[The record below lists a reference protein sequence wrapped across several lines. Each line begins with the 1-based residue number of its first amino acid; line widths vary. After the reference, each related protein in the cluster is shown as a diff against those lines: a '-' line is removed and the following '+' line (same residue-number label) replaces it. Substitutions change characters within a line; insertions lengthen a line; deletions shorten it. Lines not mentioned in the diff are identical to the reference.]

1 MIHPMQTNTDTM
13 TSKPSNPILEV
24 KPSVS
29 DSKVNKVMEK
39 IIALEKE
46 LKASLETAPGI
57 VEVILTVT
65 DFREVLQT
73 RGVERGTFHTVTISK
88 GKDVVSVEE
97 GADMPKLKIKKDSG
111 PVTFR
116 FKIVD
121 AKTDDVYQ
129 PLGIAF
135 KEERSAKS
143 PSTNKTNMIGENNFP
158 LDRMHIY
165 GNNLYITDLY
175 LPEARDLK
183 YKFSVIFQRER
194 DAKIGIIDPGI
205 EHENND

>member
-1 MIHPMQTNTDTM
+1 MQTSTETM

-24 KPSVS
+24 KSSVS
-29 DSKVNKVMEK
+29 DSKVNDIREK
-39 IIALEKE
+39 IVALEKE
-46 LKASLETAPGI
+46 LKATLETAPGI

-73 RGVERGTFHTVTISK
+73 RGVERGTFHTVIIAK
-88 GKDVVSVEE
+88 GHDVISVEE
-97 GADMPKLKIKKDSG
+97 GGDIPKLTIKKGSG
-111 PVTFR
+111 PVTLR

-135 KEERSAKS
+135 KVERSTKA
-143 PSTNKTNMIGENNFP
+143 PSTSEANMIGENNFP

-165 GNNLYITDLY
+165 GNDLYITDLA
-175 LPEARDLK
+175 LPEVRELK
-183 YKFSVIFQRER
+183 YKFSVIIQRER
-194 DAKIGIIDPGI
+194 DAKIGIIDPRI
-205 EHENND
+205 EHENGD

>member
-1 MIHPMQTNTDTM
+1 
-13 TSKPSNPILEV
+13 
-24 KPSVS
+24 
-29 DSKVNKVMEK
+29 MEK

-46 LKASLETAPGI
+46 LQAALETAPGI
-57 VEVILTVT
+57 VEVVLTVT

-73 RGVERGTFHTVTISK
+73 RGVERGTFHTVAISK
-88 GKDVVSVEE
+88 GHEVVSVEE
-97 GADMPKLKIKKDSG
+97 GADMPKLKIKKGSG

-116 FKIVD
+116 FRIVD

-135 KEERSAKS
+135 KLVRPAKGTS
-143 PSTNKTNMIGENNFP
+143 EGELDMIGENNFP
-158 LDRMHIY
+158 QDRMHIY

-175 LPEARDLK
+175 TPEASKFK